1 MAWSIVPRQR
11 KFFDLFEQLAV
22 KVVEGAHLL
31 RGLMSDY
38 TNVEA
43 KILAIRA
50 VEHDADIITHEVMD
64 TLNKSFITPMER
76 EDIRSLAQYLDTVLD
91 DIEGTANRFLL
102 YHVEKPTPQAFEM
115 TNLICQASEQIL
127 KAVKEL
133 ENLKQIHIFVV
144 EINRLENMADNISR
158 EMIGKLFE
166 EEKDIRELIR
176 WKDIYEKLERCADRC
191 EDVAN
196 VIEDIVVKNA

>member
-11 KFFDLFEQLAV
+11 KFFDMFERLAA

-31 RGLMSDY
+31 RALMSDY

-50 VEHDADIITHEVMD
+50 VEHEADIITHEVMD
-64 TLNKSFITPMER
+64 TLNKSFITPIER

-115 TNLICQASEQIL
+115 TNLICQATEQIL

-158 EMIGKLFE
+158 EMIGRLFE
-166 EEKDIRELIR
+166 EEKDVRDLIR

-196 VIEDIVVKNA
+196 TIEDIVVKNA

>member
-1 MAWSIVPRQR
+1 MNALPTRR
-11 KFFDLFEQLAV
+11 LFQPASAV
-22 KVVEGAHLL
+22 G
-31 RGLMSDY
+31 
-38 TNVEA
+38 
-43 KILAIRA
+43 
-50 VEHDADIITHEVMD
+50 
-64 TLNKSFITPMER
+64 P
-76 EDIRSLAQYLDTVLD
+76 
-91 DIEGTANRFLL
+91 
-102 YHVEKPTPQAFEM
+102 EKPTPQAFEM
-115 TNLICQASEQIL
+115 TNLICQATEQIL

-166 EEKDIRELIR
+166 EERDVRELIR

>member
-1 MAWSIVPRQR
+1 MGWSLAPKEKR
-11 KFFDLFEQLAV
+11 FFGQFERLAA

-31 RGLMSDY
+31 RDLMTDY
-38 TNVEA
+38 TDVER
-43 KILAIRA
+43 KIRAIRA

-64 TLNKSFITPMER
+64 TLNKSFITPIER

-102 YHVEKPTPQAFEM
+102 YRVERPTPQAIEM
-115 TNLICQASEQIL
+115 TSLICQATEQIQ
-127 KAVKEL
+127 KAINSL
-133 ENLKQIHIFVV
+133 ENLRQIHIFVV

-158 EMIGKLFE
+158 EMIGRLFE
-166 EEKDIRELIR
+166 EEQDVRELIR

>member
-1 MAWSIVPRQR
+1 MAWSITPKEK
-11 KFFDLFEQLAV
+11 KFFGQFERLAA

-31 RGLMSDY
+31 RGLMTDY
-38 TNVEA
+38 TDIEA

-64 TLNKSFITPMER
+64 TLNKSFITPIER

-102 YHVEKPTPQAFEM
+102 YRVEKPTPQAIEL
-115 TNLICQASEQIL
+115 TSLICQATEQIQ
-127 KAVKEL
+127 KAINSL
-133 ENLKQIHIFVV
+133 ENLRQIHIFVV

-158 EMIGKLFE
+158 EMIGRLFAE
-166 EEKDIRELIR
+166 EQDVRELIR

>member
-11 KFFDLFEQLAV
+11 KFFDLFERLAS
-22 KVVEGAHLL
+22 KVVEGALLL

-64 TLNKSFITPMER
+64 TLNKSFITPIER
-76 EDIRSLAQYLDTVLD
+76 EDIRALAQYLDTVLD

-102 YHVEKPTPQAFEM
+102 YAVEKPTPQALEM
-115 TNLICQASEQIL
+115 TNLICQATEQIL

-158 EMIGKLFE
+158 EMIGKLFQ
-166 EEKDIRELIR
+166 EEKDVRELIR

-196 VIEDIVVKNA
+196 TIEDIVVKNT

>member
-1 MAWSIVPRQR
+1 
-11 KFFDLFEQLAV
+11 
-22 KVVEGAHLL
+22 
-31 RGLMSDY
+31 MSDY

-64 TLNKSFITPMER
+64 TLNKSFITPIER
-76 EDIRSLAQYLDTVLD
+76 EDIRALAQYLDTVLD
-91 DIEGTANRFLL
+91 DIEGTANRFQL
-102 YHVEKPTPQAFEM
+102 YQVEKPTPQAFEM
-115 TNLICQASEQIL
+115 TNLICQATEQIL
-127 KAVKEL
+127 KAVKEF

-158 EMIGKLFE
+158 EMIGKLFQ
-166 EEKDIRELIR
+166 EEKDVRELIR

-196 VIEDIVVKNA
+196 TIEDIVVKNA